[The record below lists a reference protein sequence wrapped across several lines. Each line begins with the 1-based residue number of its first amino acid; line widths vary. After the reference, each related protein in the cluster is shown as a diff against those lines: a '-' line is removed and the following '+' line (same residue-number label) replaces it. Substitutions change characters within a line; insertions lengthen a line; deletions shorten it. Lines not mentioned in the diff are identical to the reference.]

1 MDTAEKEEL
10 DVTGFNTPSLDAD
23 KVDDDTDAMLDAAL
37 DAAIQETEP
46 VEEITEEQPQE
57 ESAQESAQEAEE
69 PLSNPVAEPATPTE
83 LQQQTAPQIEID
95 PEISSIEQPRNLSEK
110 NQSNWRKLQETASV
124 YKKQAQEAEALRQKL
139 AEYEQKPPAPQDY
152 EELRRF
158 RALFDIAS
166 DPDFQNK
173 YDKPIYD
180 AKNNIYSIL
189 KKHGASEEVIKSI
202 EAKGGPDKV
211 DQKWWLDNAISKLPL
226 TDAERLKRSL
236 VDVVD
241 LTEKK
246 INEIQQT
253 SLNVDAYYQQKDKS
267 AIDWFNNQET
277 EAVSYIQNKIKEQN
291 ADWAIRKEVP
301 KGATPEQL
309 KAINTHN
316 AQVDQLEQLF
326 AGALFPST
334 PQERADVAAAA
345 SMSHVLTN
353 QLRTEQEARRRME
366 TQIKALTEENTRL
379 KGAGKIPKPNQA
391 TSAAVK
397 STSVTDR
404 LKMSSSDA
412 IDLGL
417 EEAGA

>member
-1 MDTAEKEEL
+1 MDTLEKEEM
-10 DVTGFNTPSLDAD
+10 DVTGPGVPSLDAD
-23 KVDDDTDAMLDAAL
+23 RIDDDTDAMLDAAL

-46 VEEITEEQPQE
+46 AEEEIAEDSQE
-57 ESAQESAQEAEE
+57 ESSTETEEPAQE
-69 PLSNPVAEPATPTE
+69 PVADPATPE
-83 LQQQTAPQIEID
+83 AQEQQQAAESQIEID
-95 PEISSIEQPRNLSEK
+95 PEISAIEQPRNLSEK
-110 NQSNWRKLQETASV
+110 NQSNWRKLQETAST

-139 AEYEQKPPAPQDY
+139 AEYEQKPPVPQDY
-152 EELRRF
+152 EDLRRF

-166 DPDFQNK
+166 DPDFQSK
-173 YDKPIYD
+173 YDKPIVE
-180 AKNNIYSIL
+180 AKTNIYSIL
-189 KKHGASEEVIKSI
+189 KKHGASEDVIKSI

-246 INEIQQT
+246 IGEIQK
-253 SLNVDAYYQQKDKS
+253 SSMNVNEYYEQKNKQAS
-267 AIDWFNNQET
+267 EWFNSQQE
-277 EAVSYIQNKIKEQN
+277 ESIKYIQSKIAEEK
-291 ADWAIRKEVP
+291 ADWAMRKEVP
-301 KGATPEQL
+301 KNATPDQIKAIESHNKQVEQL
-309 KAINTHN
+309 
-316 AQVDQLEQLF
+316 EGLF
-326 AGALFPST
+326 MSSLFPQT
-334 PQERADVAAAA
+334 AQERADIAAAA

-353 QLRTEQEARRRME
+353 QLRTEQEARKRME

-379 KGAGKIPKPNQA
+379 KGAGKVPRPNQGTAAA
-391 TSAAVK
+391 TK
-397 STSVTDR
+397 SSSVVDR